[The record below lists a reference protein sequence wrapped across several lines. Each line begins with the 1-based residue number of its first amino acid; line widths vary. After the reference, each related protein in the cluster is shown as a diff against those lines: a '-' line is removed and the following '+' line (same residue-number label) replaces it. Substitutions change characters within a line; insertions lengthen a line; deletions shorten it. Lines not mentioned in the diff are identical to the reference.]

1 MHMEEHWEDS
11 PPFRPCELQKSGSK
25 NIYQEY
31 RVGSLQF
38 LRQESQKKV
47 IVFPGL

>member
-1 MHMEEHWEDS
+1 MRMEEHWEDS
-11 PPFRPCELQKSGSK
+11 PSFRPCELQKSGNE

-31 RVGSLQF
+31 RVSSLQF

-47 IVFPGL
+47 IMFPGL